1 MEKTEIL
8 GGTPQKGLN
17 RRKFLRG
24 MAATAGLGLG
34 AGILAACGDNT
45 PTSPSAAT
53 LAPTTAPA
61 ATTAASTTA
70 APVATTSAAPA
81 TAPATTVAATTAAA
95 PTTAAPGTAAP
106 TAATSAANGA
116 TGAAPAGYVEVGKIS
131 AAGTAP
137 VGFSAGST
145 KGYVFA
151 RSTGEVYTYSN
162 ICTHMGCEV
171 PAYKTSQNMFM
182 CPCHGSEYSNTGEVL
197 KGPAKARLPLF
208 DNKVVGDVIYAKLS

>member
-1 MEKTEIL
+1 MERTDHL
-8 GGTPQKGLN
+8 GSTPKGSVN

-45 PTSPSAAT
+45 ATTAPAPAAT
-53 LAPTTAPA
+53 VAPTTASTTATATTA
-61 ATTAASTTA
+61 APTTAAATTVAATTVAPTTAASTTA
-70 APVATTSAAPA
+70 AATTSAA
-81 TAPATTVAATTAAA
+81 T
-95 PTTAAPGTAAP
+95 
-106 TAATSAANGA
+106 TSAANTTSA
-116 TGAAPAGYVEVGKIS
+116 AASGAAPAGYTEVGKVTAAS
-131 AAGTAP
+131 AAP
-137 VGFSAGST
+137 VAFSSGST

-151 RSTGEVYTYSN
+151 KSATEVFAYSN
-162 ICTHMGCEV
+162 ICTHQGCEV
-171 PAYKTSQNMFM
+171 PAYKTDQKLFM